1 VRQSVFRKLER
12 LERTQAAA
20 WQNNARR
27 NGPSG
32 ADVMRAL
39 LGRYAIQQ
47 RPGESRVEALARA
60 AEISTRELKNILGQ
74 QA

>member
-12 LERTQAAA
+12 LERLHAAA
-20 WQNNARR
+20 RQNDAWR

-32 ADVMRAL
+32 GEVMGAL
-39 LGRYAIQQ
+39 LSRYAIEP

-60 AEISTRELKNILGQ
+60 AELSTRELKNILGQ